1 MCRADRRTEADPADG
16 AEREVPRRSFLSGSA
31 LTFALGALGFGA
43 LGLGAT
49 GAQTAQAAA
58 QPPGTPD
65 GHDVARAKPFKI
77 SLTQWSL
84 HRELQASRLDPL
96 DFAKAANGFGIDAIE
111 YVSQFYQGKATD
123 KGFLGELKRR
133 AAGEGVASLL
143 IRVEGEGN
151 LGAREVK
158 GRQRA
163 VDTYKKWVDAAA
175 FLGCHS
181 IRVNATSQGS
191 EDEQAN
197 WVSDGLRRLSD
208 FSGPRGI
215 EVLVENQGGLSSKG
229 SWLSEVLSA
238 VHQPRCGSLPSF
250 GSSEAE
256 AGAEQDRYKGLRELM
271 PFARGVCAKAFDF
284 DARGEETKINYA
296 QMLKIVTDAGYH
308 GYVGIS
314 YEGDRLSEQAGIER
328 TKAILERVRDQLSAR
343 AHR

>member
-1 MCRADRRTEADPADG
+1 MCKADHGRSHEHPARATGADL
-16 AEREVPRRSFLSGSA
+16 PRRAFLSGCA
-31 LTFALGALGFGA
+31 LT
-43 LGLGAT
+43 LGLGI
-49 GAQTAQAAA
+49 GAALTRTAEGA
-58 QPPGTPD
+58 PDPRGTPD

-123 KGFLGELKRR
+123 KAFLGELKRR

-151 LGAREVK
+151 LGASEVK

-163 VDTYKKWVDAAA
+163 VDSYKKWVDAAA

-191 EDEQAN
+191 EDDQAN
-197 WVSDGLRRLSD
+197 WVSDGLRRLAA
-208 FSGPRGI
+208 FSGPRGVEI
-215 EVLVENQGGLSSKG
+215 LVENQRGLSSKG

-256 AGAEQDRYKGLRELM
+256 GDSPDDRYKELRELM
-271 PFARGVCAKAFDF
+271 PFARAVCAKAFDF
-284 DARGEETKINYA
+284 DARGEETKINYS

-308 GYVGIS
+308 GYVGIG
-314 YEGDRLSEQAGIER
+314 YEGERLSERAGIER
-328 TKAILERVRDQLSAR
+328 TKALLERVRDQQSAGS
-343 AHR
+343 HR